1 MDIEIRTES
10 WTHTCGDGC
19 CYTWGTDVYIN
30 GERVSQGD
38 CDDIE
43 TILKEVLT
51 HLNFK
56 IKE

>member
-1 MDIEIRTES
+1 MELEIRTEPWS
-10 WTHTCGDGC
+10 HTCGDGC

-38 CDDIE
+38 CDDIQA
-43 TILKEVLT
+43 ILKEVLT

-56 IKE
+56 IK